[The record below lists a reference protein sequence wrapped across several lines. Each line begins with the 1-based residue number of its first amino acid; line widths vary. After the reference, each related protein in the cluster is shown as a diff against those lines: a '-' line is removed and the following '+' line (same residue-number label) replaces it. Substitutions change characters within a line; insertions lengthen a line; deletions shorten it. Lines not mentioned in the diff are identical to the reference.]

1 MNETSGAYAKDDAG
15 FTIVELV
22 VVVAII
28 ATLLTIGTVE
38 FNSWMTKNRVE
49 SQVNKMVTDFNE
61 LRLRAITRKQRHSI
75 TLNPSSYV
83 LRSYSSVE
91 ESVSTGG
98 TVIPGGTKSVVYQL
112 KTNSTTVHNGSLL
125 EITDRGLLLNVIVNG
140 TVQVSPVADVYLDTT
155 ASANIDCLAIHTA
168 RTNPGKKNAAWSA
181 CDDK

>member
-1 MNETSGAYAKDDAG
+1 MNVTSGAYAKGDAG

-75 TLNPSSYV
+75 TLNPSNYV
-83 LRSYSSVE
+83 LKSLSSAE
-91 ESVSTGG
+91 ESVLTGG
-98 TVIPGGTKSVVYQL
+98 TEIPGGTKSVVYQL
-112 KTNSTTVHNGSLL
+112 KKNSTTTHNNTVL
-125 EITDRGLLLNVIVNG
+125 EVTERGLLLS
-140 TVQVSPVADVYLDTT
+140 TVAYVYLDTT
-155 ASANIDCLAIHTA
+155 VSANIDCLAIHTA